1 MKKLFFVKPD
11 LYLPD
16 NLTIV
21 GSSKIILKKKNGKE
35 IDKSNFIVRFN
46 FASTNGFAEYTGLAT
61 SLMVINNN
69 QYQSLESNPIKRKKV
84 SKYLVISPSTL
95 KRFKCE
101 SNYFFFEKKKNQYL
115 LALEFLKYFD
125 IFFYLITILIRKNF
139 SIGFCFILLCI
150 KSGINLKIYG
160 FDLDEDMLKREYY
173 FKKQKIGGVHDL
185 VAEHKVLKKLI
196 KYKLINF
203 Q

>member
-1 MKKLFFVKPD
+1 MKKLPFVNPD

-35 IDKSNFIVRFN
+35 IDRSNFIVRFN
-46 FASTNGFAEYTGLAT
+46 FASTNGFEEYTGLVT

-69 QYQSLESNPIKRKKV
+69 QYLSLESNPIKRKKV
-84 SKYLVISPSTL
+84 SDYLVISPFTL
-95 KRFKCE
+95 KKFKCQ
-101 SNYFFFEKKKNQYL
+101 SNFFFFEKKKNQYL
-115 LALEFLKYFD
+115 LALGFLKHFD
-125 IFFYLITILIRKNF
+125 IFFYLIKILIRKNF
-139 SIGFCFILLCI
+139 SIGFCFILLGI

-160 FDLDEDMLKREYY
+160 FDLEEDMLKREYY

-185 VAEHKVLKKLI
+185 VTEHKVLKKLK

>member
-46 FASTNGFAEYTGLAT
+46 FASTNGFEEYTGFAT

-69 QYQSLESNPIKRKKV
+69 QYQLLESNPIKRKKV
-84 SKYLVISPSTL
+84 SKYLAISPGTL
-95 KRFKCE
+95 KKFKCE
-101 SNYFFFEKKKNQYL
+101 SNYFFFEKKKN
-115 LALEFLKYFD
+115 
-125 IFFYLITILIRKNF
+125 
-139 SIGFCFILLCI
+139 
-150 KSGINLKIYG
+150 
-160 FDLDEDMLKREYY
+160 
-173 FKKQKIGGVHDL
+173 
-185 VAEHKVLKKLI
+185 
-196 KYKLINF
+196 
-203 Q
+203 

>member
-1 MKKLFFVKPD
+1 MKKLPFVNPD

-21 GSSKIILKKKNGKE
+21 GSSKIIFKKKNGKE
-35 IDKSNFIVRFN
+35 IDRSNFIVRFN
-46 FASTNGFAEYTGLAT
+46 FASTNGFEEYTGLVT

-69 QYQSLESNPIKRKKV
+69 QYLSLESNPIKRKKV
-84 SKYLVISPSTL
+84 SDYLVMSPFTL
-95 KRFKCE
+95 KKFKCQ
-101 SNYFFFEKKKNQYL
+101 SNFFFFEKKKNQYL
-115 LALEFLKYFD
+115 LALGFLKYFD
-125 IFFYLITILIRKNF
+125 IFFYLIKILIRKNF
-139 SIGFCFILLCI
+139 SIGFCFILLGI

-160 FDLDEDMLKREYY
+160 FDLEEDMLKREHYY
-173 FKKQKIGGVHDL
+173 KKQKIGGFHDL
-185 VAEHKVLKKLI
+185 VAEHKVLKKLK